1 MLRIAICEDEEKY
14 LELEKNIVSTYLKQ
28 KGLSVSV
35 TGFSACES
43 LLEDKV
49 QLDIFDLIILDV
61 EMKGINGIAAAKMIR
76 EKNDKVQI
84 AFISAHMCYSTD
96 GYHVRAIRYILKD
109 KDDFEKYLQECLD
122 RFLET
127 IDQNEREIT
136 LDFTIGKRT
145 LKVSDIVY
153 LRSSGNYT
161 VFVVS
166 FESQETYLLR
176 STLKKMTD
184 IMQAFDFLPVSSK
197 ETVNL
202 CHVRSLSRYNMIL
215 DKNKGQTTQVFSKVD
230 ANDDG
235 TRAILLEVYKAL
247 IEKGYDPI
255 NQIVG
260 YILSEDPTYIT
271 NYNGARS
278 LIRKIDRDKLL
289 NTLVREY
296 LGVE

>member
-28 KGLSVSV
+28 KGLSFSV

-122 RFLET
+122 SFLET

-184 IMQAFDFLPVSSK
+184 IMQAFDFVPVSSK

-215 DKNKGQTTQVFSKVD
+215 DNGTEISISQKKYNDVYRTYTLFRGKN
-230 ANDDG
+230 
-235 TRAILLEVYKAL
+235 L
-247 IEKGYDPI
+247 
-255 NQIVG
+255 
-260 YILSEDPTYIT
+260 
-271 NYNGARS
+271 
-278 LIRKIDRDKLL
+278 
-289 NTLVREY
+289 
-296 LGVE
+296 